1 MKNDN
6 KEDYGF
12 LDKFFIYLK
21 EIVLD
26 LSYTQK
32 LLLLLSLFNIVI
44 YELYGTLSIGKHN
57 SYLGRSGRDVYTDEE
72 FFLWIGITLVLIIGV
87 IIFKSK
93 KDK

>member
-44 YELYGTLSIGKHN
+44 YELYGSLSIGHN
-57 SYLGRSGRDVYTDEE
+57 NSLRSSRDVYTDEE
-72 FFLWIGITLVLIIGV
+72 FYLWIGITLVLIIGV

>member
-57 SYLGRSGRDVYTDEE
+57 PYIGSSRDVYTDEE